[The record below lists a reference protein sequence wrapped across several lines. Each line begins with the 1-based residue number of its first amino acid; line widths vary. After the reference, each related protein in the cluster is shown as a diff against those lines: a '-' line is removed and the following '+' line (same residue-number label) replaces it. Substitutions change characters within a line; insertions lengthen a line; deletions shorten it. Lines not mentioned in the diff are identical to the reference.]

1 MIHLGASEPEGD
13 TALGVCVGGG
23 VCRGVGGGWRCV
35 WLRVGVEIGVGGS
48 WGMCRGLESG
58 LRGSAHWP
66 PGSGSP

>member
-23 VCRGVGGGWRCV
+23 VCRGVGG
-35 WLRVGVEIGVGGS
+35 S